1 MNFGKIFL
9 PPVPAPVIRDNGD
22 CQSCQYCLHT
32 PPASSQ
38 CKHRCVKTTRGGLAI
53 TEYLLLLVIGAL
65 DISVGVTST
74 EQDAKSRRSPTDL
87 KSSRGSR
94 ARQQR
99 EEGGGGDGEHWSV
112 GNCEKQNINIA
123 QKFY

>member
-1 MNFGKIFL
+1 MNFGKISLSLFL
-9 PPVPAPVIRDNGD
+9 DPSYGIMETAR
-22 CQSCQYCLHT
+22 SCQYCLLT

-53 TEYLLLLVIGAL
+53 TEYLLLLVIAAL

-99 EEGGGGDGEHWSV
+99 EEGGGG
-112 GNCEKQNINIA
+112 
-123 QKFY
+123 

>member
-1 MNFGKIFL
+1 M
-9 PPVPAPVIRDNGD
+9 
-22 CQSCQYCLHT
+22 
-32 PPASSQ
+32 SSS
-38 CKHRCVKTTRGGLAI
+38 KLAI
-53 TEYLLLLVIGAL
+53 IKYLLLVVI
-65 DISVGVTST
+65 DVKCSVGVTST

-99 EEGGGGDGEHWSV
+99 EEGGRGGDGEHWSV